1 MARLTLPAIIIAAV
15 VMLAQCWAAAAAENS
30 EGKANGRENQPP
42 VLVVNIPLQTFPQDN
57 YGNKGYHLV
66 NLSKYFSDD
75 SDAGNLTHSV
85 VFATNPAHICG
96 TVDGQFLS
104 FTTPTPDWYGQ
115 EKFRVRAGDTG
126 GLWAESNN
134 FTVRVTPGPSDPHPL
149 PGIHVTKGKECIF
162 NLTPYITDEDS
173 KLEDIVV
180 WTNSSFVTV
189 EGLLL
194 HLLYTGEL
202 TSEDVKVTVNNTI
215 DQYSTLLRVII
226 DPKAYWQIIRQPPWE
241 IIVTEY
247 SIYTENLSDYAVGN
261 ETLLG
266 KLTWNVTELQAGEPP
281 ILDSV
286 TVQDRVLRIVPA
298 PHKDGR
304 ATFTIN
310 AYQSDEK
317 IWSCNVSVTEVLI
330 SLENYVPRLKEMT
343 VSEHQNVSFS
353 LLNDALPEPVVF
365 WTNTTLFKIN
375 NTGWVNF
382 NPEQKDVG
390 RWRIYYCVTAHGF
403 GIDCASRVL
412 TLTVLNVNDPPNNV
426 TILRPQNFARFT
438 VGVKISFEGNA
449 TDVDGDIL
457 QYRWMS
463 DDVVHANGKACSIS
477 KFHVGRHNIY
487 LEVFDH
493 EYIVKSQPVT
503 ITVEPAPVVTSVN
516 NLAYPMIIIVL
527 VAACVL
533 TCAVVARIFWPDK
546 KP

>member
-1 MARLTLPAIIIAAV
+1 MFVAALV
-15 VMLAQCWAAAAAENS
+15 LFQSLVAAAADNF
-30 EGKANGRENQPP
+30 EGQATGRENQPP
-42 VLVVNIPLQTFPQDN
+42 VLVGNIPLQTFPQDN

-75 SDAGNLTHSV
+75 SDAGNLTYSV
-85 VFATNPAHICG
+85 VFATDPAHICG

-115 EKFRVRAGDTG
+115 EKFRVRATDAG
-126 GLWAESNN
+126 GLWTESNN

-149 PGIHVTKGKECIF
+149 PEIHVTKGKECIF
-162 NLTPYITDEDS
+162 NLTPYITDVDS

-180 WTNSSFVTV
+180 WTNSLFITV

-194 HLLYTGEL
+194 HLIYTGEL

-226 DPKAYWQIIRQPPWE
+226 DPKAYWQIIRQTPWE
-241 IIVTEY
+241 MIVAEY
-247 SIYTENLSDYAVGN
+247 SIYTENLSGYAIGN

-286 TVQDRVLRIVPA
+286 TVEERVLRIVPA
-298 PHKDGR
+298 PHKDGL
-304 ATFTIN
+304 AKFTIN

-317 IWSCNVSVTEVLI
+317 IWSCNVSVTVVLI

-343 VSEHQNVSFS
+343 VSEHQNVSFN
-353 LLNDALPEPVVF
+353 LLNEGLPEPVVF
-365 WTNTTLFKIN
+365 WTNTTLFRIN
-375 NTGWVNF
+375 NTGRVNF
-382 NPEQKDVG
+382 TPEQKDVG

-426 TILRPQNFARFT
+426 TVVRPQDFSRFT
-438 VGVKISFEGNA
+438 IGDKISFEGNA

-463 DDVVHANGKACSIS
+463 DGIVLANGKACSIS

-487 LEVFDH
+487 LEVFDQ
-493 EYIVKSQPVT
+493 EYTVISQPVT
-503 ITVEPAPVVTSVN
+503 ITVEPVPVFTSVN
-516 NLAYPMIIIVL
+516 DSAYPMIVIVL

-533 TCAVVARIFWPDK
+533 TFAVGARIFRPAR